1 VISISDV
8 DECELGVSHC
18 AQSCRN
24 LRGSYMCTCEPGYQL
39 GIDGKSCYRTS
50 SPDVV
55 FFCIFINN
63 LMGILIIGKSAIKQ
77 TVSLRNSMRLSTI
90 LCVRV
95 IALGL
100 IRVQSDIMTMLMCWA
115 HAVPRSGVRNR
126 GHSASSPSRKS
137 QKNSR
142 ISLLSVMA
150 AQTNRCLCR

>member
-1 VISISDV
+1 MISISDV

-18 AQSCRN
+18 AQGCRN
-24 LRGSYMCTCEPGYQL
+24 LRGSYACTCEPGYQL
-39 GIDGKSCYRTS
+39 GIDRKSCYRTS
-50 SPDVV
+50 SPVVV
-55 FFCIFINN
+55 FFCINN
-63 LMGILIIGKSAIKQ
+63 LMGILMIGKSAIKQ

-126 GHSASSPSRKS
+126 GHSASSPPRKS
-137 QKNSR
+137 QKLPYIAVVSGTNKQMLV
-142 ISLLSVMA
+142 SL
-150 AQTNRCLCR
+150 T